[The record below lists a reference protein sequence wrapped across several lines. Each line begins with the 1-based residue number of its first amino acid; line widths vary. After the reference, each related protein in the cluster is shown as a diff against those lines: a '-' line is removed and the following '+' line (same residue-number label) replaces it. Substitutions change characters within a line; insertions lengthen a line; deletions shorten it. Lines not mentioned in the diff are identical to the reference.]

1 MEDQQQHFVSLIEQN
16 KALIYKFCYM
26 YANEADTPQ
35 DLFQEVI
42 INLWKGYPT
51 FRGDCKVQTWIYRIA
66 LNTCVTFMRKSGSR
80 PKTTALSEDLIVY
93 DDATDVSHIKELYTL
108 INKVCGFTGQLRD
121 PVYIRGTD
129 LYILIHS
136 ISDDIICGSSIWCD
150 FIYWGSVDIT
160 DDHVLFFDT
169 F

>member
-1 MEDQQQHFVSLIEQN
+1 MEDQQQYFVSLIEQN

-93 DDATDVSHIKELYTL
+93 DDSIDTSQIKELYTL
-108 INKVCGFTGQLRD
+108 INRLNEIEKAIVL
-121 PVYIRGTD
+121 
-129 LYILIHS
+129 LYLEERSYDEIAQIV
-136 ISDDIICGSSIWCD
+136 G
-150 FIYWGSVDIT
+150 IT
-160 DDHVLFFDT
+160 RNNVGVRINRIKEKLSQMSNH
-169 F
+169 

>member
-93 DDATDVSHIKELYTL
+93 DDATDVSQIKELYTL
-108 INKVCGFTGQLRD
+108 INRLNEIEKAIVL
-121 PVYIRGTD
+121 
-129 LYILIHS
+129 LYLEERSYDEIAQIV
-136 ISDDIICGSSIWCD
+136 G
-150 FIYWGSVDIT
+150 IT
-160 DDHVLFFDT
+160 RNNVGVRINRIKEKLSQMSNC
-169 F
+169 